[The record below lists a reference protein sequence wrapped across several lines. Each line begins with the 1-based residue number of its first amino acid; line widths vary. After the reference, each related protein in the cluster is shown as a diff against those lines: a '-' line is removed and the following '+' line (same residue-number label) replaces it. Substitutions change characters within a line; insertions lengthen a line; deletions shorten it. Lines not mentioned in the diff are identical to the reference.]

1 MGAESQV
8 FNGDQCRAL
17 EHIFIEE
24 HGVPGIR
31 LMHRAG
37 RFVYE
42 SLLRHWPDTT
52 KITIFC
58 GNGNNAGDGYIVA
71 GFAHDRGL
79 QAQVIQIGDLARL
92 KGDAK
97 RAYEWMRQR
106 GVETQPPGEIQ
117 GQVVVDALLG
127 TGAVSAIR
135 PNYQKAIDQI
145 NNEQCPVIAIDLPSG
160 VSVDTGALLTPRP
173 VRASVTATF
182 VGDKIGLRTGAAV
195 DFVGQIEITRLGAP
209 QGLYAQVDGL
219 DTVGGPA
226 FPSTMPPR
234 RPGAHK
240 NDSGHV
246 LVIGGDSGMGG
257 AALLTATAALRSG
270 AGLVS
275 ACTRPLHVPGFL
287 ARLPEVMVLGTDDA
301 EPAHPVLD
309 RCTVVA
315 IGPGLGRSRWSESML
330 QSALQTSKPL
340 VIDADGLNLVAEL
353 GLEVPSGAILTPH
366 PGEAARLLG
375 ISNLEIMNDRLNAA
389 AALSEK
395 FDATVVLKGAGS
407 LIACGGAVRALNPVV
422 NADLGTAGSGDVL
435 TGICAAA
442 LGQGLDPLEAAVVAV
457 HLHSRAACDAALGRT
472 GLAITATDLL
482 ENIRPWLAA
491 DS

>member
-8 FNGDQCRAL
+8 FNGDQCRTL

-42 SLLRHWPDTT
+42 TLLRHWPDTS

-79 QAQVIQIGDLARL
+79 LAQVIQIGDLTRL

-106 GVETQPPGEIQ
+106 GVDTQPPGEIQ
-117 GQVVVDALLG
+117 GQVIVDALLG
-127 TGAVSAIR
+127 TGAAGAVR
-135 PNYQKAIDQI
+135 PNYQQAIDQI
-145 NNEQCPVIAIDLPSG
+145 NSAQCPVIAVDLPSG
-160 VSVDTGALLTPRP
+160 VCVDTGALLSPQP
-173 VRASVTATF
+173 VRANVTATF
-182 VGDKIGLRTGAAV
+182 VADKIGLRTGGAV
-195 DFVGQIEITRLGAP
+195 DFVGQIELTRLGAP
-209 QGLYAQVDGL
+209 QELYARIDGI
-219 DTVGGPA
+219 DTVGGPR
-226 FPSTMPPR
+226 FPGTMPPR

-246 LVIGGDSGMGG
+246 LVIGGDTGMGG
-257 AALLTATAALRSG
+257 AAMLTSMAALRSG

-301 EPAHPVLD
+301 DSADLLLD
-309 RCTVVA
+309 RATVIA
-315 IGPGLGRSRWSESML
+315 IGPGLGRSQWSESL
-330 QSALQTSKPL
+330 LRKALDASKPL
-340 VIDADGLNLVAEL
+340 VIDADGLNLVAKL
-353 GLEVPSGAILTPH
+353 DLKIPPGAILTPH

-375 ISNLEIMNDRLNAA
+375 MPSGEIMDNRLKSASA
-389 AALSEK
+389 ISER

-407 LIACGGAVRALNPVV
+407 LVACGGVVRALNPVT
-422 NADLGTAGSGDVL
+422 NAALGTAGSGDVL

-442 LGQGLDPLEAAVVAV
+442 LGHGLDPLESATVAV
-457 HLHSRAACDAALGRT
+457 HLHSRAASRASLKRSGQAL
-472 GLAITATDLL
+472 TASDLV
-482 ENIRPWLAA
+482 ENIRPWNNG
-491 DS
+491 

>member
-42 SLLRHWPDTT
+42 TLLRHWPNTS

-79 QAQVIQIGDLARL
+79 LAQVIQIGDLNRL

-106 GVETQPPGEIQ
+106 GVDTQPPGEIQ
-117 GQVVVDALLG
+117 GQVIVDALIG
-127 TGAVSAIR
+127 TGAAGAVR

-145 NNEQCPVIAIDLPSG
+145 NSAQCPVIAIDLPSG
-160 VSVDTGALLTPRP
+160 VSVDRGALLTPQP
-173 VRASVTATF
+173 VRANVTATF
-182 VGDKIGLRTGAAV
+182 VADKIGLRTGEAV
-195 DFVGQIEITRLGAP
+195 DFVGQVELTRLGAP
-209 QGLYAQVDGL
+209 QELYARIDGL

-226 FPSTMPPR
+226 FPVSMPPR

-246 LVIGGDSGMGG
+246 LVIGGDTGMGG
-257 AALLTATAALRSG
+257 AAMLTAMAALRSG

-287 ARLPEVMVLGTDDA
+287 SRLPEVMVLGADDVDSA
-301 EPAHPVLD
+301 DPVLD
-309 RCTVVA
+309 RATVIA
-315 IGPGLGRSRWSESML
+315 IGPGLGQSQWSKSL
-330 QSALQTSKPL
+330 LRKALDASKPL
-340 VIDADGLNLVAEL
+340 VIDADGLNLVAKMDL
-353 GLEVPSGAILTPH
+353 KIPPGAILTPH

-375 ISNLEIMNDRLNAA
+375 VSSGEIMDSRLNSAA
-389 AALSEK
+389 AISER

-407 LIACGGAVRALNPVV
+407 LIACGGAVRALNPVT
-422 NADLGTAGSGDVL
+422 NAALGTAGSGDVL

-442 LGQGLDPLEAAVVAV
+442 LGQGLTPLESATVAV
-457 HLHSRAACDAALGRT
+457 HLHSRAASSASLNRSGQAL
-472 GLAITATDLL
+472 TATDLI
-482 ENIRPWLAA
+482 ENIRPWN
-491 DS
+491 SS